1 MRNPDTREGQHNQ
14 LLTFNF
20 DENIG
25 FLRALGVEQSF
36 DVIHR
41 KLGFAGVRFGLFL
54 DGFAKDDIMMIL
66 TNRLSKLQ
74 RGELVLTN
82 RKKSLY

>member
-41 KLGFAGVRFGLFL
+41 KLGFAGVRFGFFL
-54 DGFAKDDIMMIL
+54 
-66 TNRLSKLQ
+66 
-74 RGELVLTN
+74 
-82 RKKSLY
+82 

>member
-1 MRNPDTREGQHNQ
+1 MVGYDWKKFIWMSDGGDQMRNLDTREGQHHQ

-25 FLRALGVEQSF
+25 FLRDVLAVEQSF

-41 KLGFAGVRFGLFL
+41 KLESH
-54 DGFAKDDIMMIL
+54 L
-66 TNRLSKLQ
+66 TGKHFWIS
-74 RGELVLTN
+74 
-82 RKKSLY
+82 

>member
-1 MRNPDTREGQHNQ
+1 MSDGGDQMRNPDTREGQHNQ

-25 FLRALGVEQSF
+25 FLRDALGVEQSF

-54 DGFAKDDIMMIL
+54 
-66 TNRLSKLQ
+66 
-74 RGELVLTN
+74 
-82 RKKSLY
+82 